1 MMKTVLLLFL
11 LFASMVTAAQ
21 GNNTAVGKRID
32 TIHSAILKEDRYIWV
47 HLPKNAS
54 TVSSTG
60 FPVVYVLD
68 GDVLFEEVT
77 NIFTR
82 LYKETGK
89 NISDEV
95 IVVGVGNIWL
105 RYRDYSATRISSSP
119 WVDEHTAKTTGG
131 GEAFI
136 SFLEKELLPHIH
148 VTYPVSSTRILIGH
162 SMGGLAVMNILL
174 KHTSLFDYYAA
185 IDPSMWWDDQKL
197 LKESKVLL
205 SSKTFEKKSL
215 FLAIANTMNKDM
227 DVAQIKTDN
236 SAKTVLIRPSLTLV
250 DYINA
255 SIHSKLRFTW
265 KYYPEHHHMTVS
277 SPGMYDALKYF
288 LKIF

>member
-1 MMKTVLLLFL
+1 MMKPVLLLFL
-11 LFASMVTAAQ
+11 LFASMATAAQ
-21 GNNTAVGKRID
+21 GNKTAVGKRID
-32 TIHSAILKEDRYIWV
+32 TIHSALLKEDRYIWV

-54 TVSSTG
+54 ISSSKR

-68 GDVLFEEVT
+68 GDILFEEVT
-77 NIFTR
+77 NIFNR

-105 RYRDYSATRISSSP
+105 RYRDYSPTRISSSP
-119 WVDEHTAKTTGG
+119 WVDDHTAKTTGG

-136 SFLEKELLPHIH
+136 SFLEKELLPHIY
-148 VTYPVSSTRILIGH
+148 VTYPVSSTRILMGH

-174 KHTSLFDYYAA
+174 KHASLFDHYAA

-197 LKESKVLL
+197 LKESKAIL

-227 DVAQIKTDN
+227 DVAQIKTDT

-255 SIHSKLRFTW
+255 STHSKLRFTW
-265 KYYPEHHHMTVS
+265 KYYQEHHHMTVS